1 MKEGIIMK
9 KRILSL
15 LLAFALCLT
24 LATSLCACSGDEQTK
39 PTEIATQAVTDSI
52 DPLWKDATYLEDVT
66 LGEGKTAIEVEVQA
80 GEKAITVT
88 INTDAENLED
98 ALTGVDLVQGD
109 ESEYGLY
116 IKTVNGILADYDVDQ
131 SYWAINKDGEY
142 MMEGA
147 NTAQI
152 EDGERYQLV
161 YTK

>member
-1 MKEGIIMK
+1 MKI
-9 KRILSL
+9 RILSL

>member
-1 MKEGIIMK
+1 MK

-15 LLAFALCLT
+15 LLAFAMCLT